1 MKGFVTVSCIGLMM
15 TSLFAQVVTD
25 AQRKFIKGNIADK
38 TAAIR
43 ESSGD
48 ESLAQAGLDFAI
60 GNRQFLGADRDLSA
74 LAVASIL
81 SLPASEVSQ
90 KNADALAEKLV
101 KAFNQFDDE
110 TVKIAVLDK
119 LVTTKYISQ
128 KAVNLVNGYLFAAR
142 QQNDTTKA
150 AITAAGKIGD
160 SKTFEIVYEAWKSN
174 RWSDFRAETEDALI
188 ALSAASLADSVK
200 AISMANLSETYAF
213 FTLLTKTEKK
223 SQNFKAEI
231 AENALSKAIYN
242 TEDLSGRMEET
253 VNLQI
258 DAMKVI
264 SDNHWVRASPL
275 VIRYFSLARQ
285 EYESNV
291 LAQDKFVSV
300 IQSMAQL
307 TSTGTAQAL
316 SAYLADLNR
325 NAEQSM
331 YPAKPVVLAVINGLG
346 VLGDKAAFD
355 NLLYVTYLT
364 YPQDV
369 IAAARDALAKLKW

>member
-1 MKGFVTVSCIGLMM
+1 MKRYVTAFLIG
-15 TSLFAQVVTD
+15 TAIASLYAQVATD

-43 ESSGD
+43 EASGD
-48 ESLAQAGLDFAI
+48 ETLALAGLDFAI
-60 GNRQFLGADRDLSA
+60 GNSILLGSDRELSA

-81 SLPASEVSQ
+81 SLPMSNASQ
-90 KNADALAEKLV
+90 KNAEMLADRLV
-101 KAFNQFDDE
+101 NAFNLFNDE

-119 LVTTKYISQ
+119 LMTASYVSP
-128 KAVNLVNGYLFAAR
+128 KAVTLVNNFLSASR
-142 QQNDTTKA
+142 TQNATVKS
-150 AITAAGKIGD
+150 AINAAGKIGD
-160 SKTFEIVYEAWKSN
+160 STSFGIMYDAWKTG
-174 RWSDFRAETEDALI
+174 RWNQYKAETEDALI
-188 ALSAASLADSVK
+188 ALSSASLADVVK
-200 AISMANLSETYAF
+200 AISAASLSETYAF
-213 FTLLTKTEKK
+213 FTLLTKTEKN

-242 TEDLSGRMEET
+242 TEDLSEKMEET
-253 VNLQI
+253 VCLQI

-264 SDNHWVRASPL
+264 SDNHWVRAAPL
-275 VIRYFSLARQ
+275 VIRYFSLARE
-285 EYESNV
+285 EYEANV

-307 TSTGTAQAL
+307 TSSGTAQTL
-316 SAYLADLNR
+316 SNYLADLNR
-325 NAEQSM
+325 KAEKST

-346 VLGDKAAFD
+346 ALGDKTAFD